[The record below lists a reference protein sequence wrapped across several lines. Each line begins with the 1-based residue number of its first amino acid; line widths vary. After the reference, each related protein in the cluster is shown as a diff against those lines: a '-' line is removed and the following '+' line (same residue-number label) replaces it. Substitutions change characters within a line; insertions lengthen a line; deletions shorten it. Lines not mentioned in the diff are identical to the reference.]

1 MNCLYDRHVNTLSC
15 RHAGNV
21 AIYLTGMSRWRS
33 EYLYDKPVSMVS
45 CRHAGNVAIYLTGMS
60 V

>member
-1 MNCLYDRHVNTLSC
+1 MTGMSIRFP
-15 RHAGNV
+15 AGNV
-21 AIYLTGMSRWRS
+21 AIYPTGMSRWQS
-33 EYLYDKPVSMVS
+33 GYLYDKPVSVVS